1 MSINFHRIK
10 SIELTPID
18 TQPTAGRFSG
28 PFASRDL
35 VLHCADGVTH
45 RIGLYADDSAGL
57 VIANSEAIAAAYIQG
72 RDDERNGVTRPQ

>member
-1 MSINFHRIK
+1 MSLNFHRIK
-10 SIELTPID
+10 SIELTPIGD
-18 TQPTAGRFSG
+18 AGVFSI
-28 PFASRDL
+28 REL